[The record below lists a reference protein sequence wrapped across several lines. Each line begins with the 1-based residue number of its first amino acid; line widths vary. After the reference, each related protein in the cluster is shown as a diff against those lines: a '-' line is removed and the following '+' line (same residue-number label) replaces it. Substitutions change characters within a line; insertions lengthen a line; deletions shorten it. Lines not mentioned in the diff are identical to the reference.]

1 MVPAFFGPRSSGPQS
16 LAFSRTTCATTLRA
30 PGASRRG
37 GAMAEERSFE
47 EALSMMS
54 AHRIS
59 QAIRSWSYLGAMPVI
74 AALAV
79 AACGGKVVVDGPG
92 SGGGGGGT
100 TQSSAAVM
108 PSTGSSTQNVCDAG
122 IAHLKT
128 CDPSIGEIP
137 QLPTCD
143 GMLLCQFTCILVASC
158 AAIQGTDI
166 AGTQQLANCL
176 MVCT

>member
-1 MVPAFFGPRSSGPQS
+1 
-16 LAFSRTTCATTLRA
+16 
-30 PGASRRG
+30 
-37 GAMAEERSFE
+37 
-47 EALSMMS
+47 MMS

-59 QAIRSWSYLGAMPVI
+59 QAIRSWSYLGAMPVV

-92 SGGGGGGT
+92 GGGGGGT
-100 TQSSAAVM
+100 TQSSAAVT

-137 QLPTCD
+137 PLPSCE

-158 AAIQGTDI
+158 PAIQGTDI
-166 AGTQQLANCL
+166 AGTNQLANCL
-176 MVCT
+176 MACT